1 MWQPK
6 VRSRFFQHLEHG
18 PFDSREIDRKPQ
30 HMKRILAVAM
40 AMSLASCGGGGGGKS
55 SQIDS
60 PTPTGPTNSG
70 TPTATGDPSNLDY
83 ITLGAQLVSMA
94 ADQIVQSLSGSGVS
108 AASRVGPLEL
118 KRPAQNINRTAGF
131 YCCGASTATFVT
143 MTTAVTVPN
152 NAGALGILQTIGS
165 LTEPEWSST
174 VANGW
179 RVDLSQLRITSELD
193 TSGSSVNPTQQ
204 LRLSGTLRYTMPN
217 ASTKE
222 QTVDVVFRYANL
234 ESSVPTATGKI
245 GPATLSG
252 EPTAPLIQP
261 GRCSRPREGC
271 GPTVSGD
278 APCTVWPK
286 CPGT

>member
-1 MWQPK
+1 MT
-6 VRSRFFQHLEHG
+6 HL
-18 PFDSREIDRKPQ
+18 
-30 HMKRILAVAM
+30 KRLLSAFVCTLAV
-40 AMSLASCGGGGGGKS
+40 SCSGGGSGGGT
-55 SQIDS
+55 IDT

-83 ITLGAQLVSMA
+83 ITLGAQLVTMA
-94 ADQIVQSLSGSGVS
+94 ADQVVQSLSGSG
-108 AASRVGPLEL
+108 AS
-118 KRPAQNINRTAGF
+118 AQNYIAPMDLRRPTQSINRTAGF
-131 YCCGASTATFVT
+131 FCCGGSNTTAIT
-143 MTTAVTVPN
+143 MTTAITVTPGT
-152 NAGALGILQTIGS
+152 GALGLLQTLGS

-179 RVDLSQLRITSELD
+179 RVDLSKLRITSELD
-193 TSGSSVNPTQQ
+193 TSGSTVNATQQ
-204 LRLSGTLRYTMPN
+204 LRLSGSLTYKMPN

-222 QTVDVVFRYANL
+222 QEVDVVFRYANL

-245 GPATLSG
+245 GTATLSG
-252 EPTAPLIQP
+252 EPTAPLVQP